1 MITKLQPTC
10 RQRVMDYIMTEF
22 FHFWMNVTFKKAELC
37 DVANCFNVYASC
49 PKQKFKFWL
58 WNSQILLWTF
68 LNHCVRFIYCAH
80 CDFQVP
86 TKNKLLKS
94 VRSETYRVTQRVC
107 PVPRQPA
114 WSWLESVTYGCIVWH
129 ASLQAV
135 PQKPSNGAAV
145 LPDVARLDLCS
156 STCPS
161 EHGAANTLLQRTFT
175 TVCRFLLMW
184 CDYEMACAP
193 RPWCQRVCMCVA
205 AFLNKVCTVRGS
217 VHVCLWFNRWLT
229 MGC

>member
-1 MITKLQPTC
+1 MITKLQPTF

-37 DVANCFNVYASC
+37 DVANCFNVYTSC

-58 WNSQILLWTF
+58 WISQILLWTF
-68 LNHCVRFIYCAH
+68 LNHCVRFMYRAH

-86 TKNKLLKS
+86 TKHKLLKS
-94 VRSETYRVTQRVC
+94 VCSETYRVTQRVC

-135 PQKPSNGAAV
+135 LRNPATGLQCFQMWPAWISAAAHVQVNMERRTHSSIAPSQRFVAFCWCGAIMKWHV
-145 LPDVARLDLCS
+145 RLVHDVS
-156 STCPS
+156 
-161 EHGAANTLLQRTFT
+161 
-175 TVCRFLLMW
+175 VC
-184 CDYEMACAP
+184 
-193 RPWCQRVCMCVA
+193 VCV
-205 AFLNKVCTVRGS
+205 
-217 VHVCLWFNRWLT
+217 
-229 MGC
+229 